1 MADINVQPSA
11 PAKPPESQA
20 CDAGARIDI
29 ADATVME
36 GHEGVR
42 LGSHVGKG
50 RDACRVVQFG
60 LQFLDASLGVRAF
73 ILSGGSPEERGSLNK
88 GGMDLIRE
96 RC

>member
-1 MADINVQPSA
+1 MSNPLRRRS
-11 PAKPPESQA
+11 PPNPQA
-20 CDAGARIDI
+20 CDAGARVDI

-60 LQFLDASLGVRAF
+60 LQFLNASLGVRALL
-73 ILSGGSPEERGSLNK
+73 LSGGPPTNERAST
-88 GGMDLIRE
+88 RAAWS
-96 RC
+96 